1 MKMVELLSMCTNSP
15 HVFTINIFAINFKI
29 YMYLLASIFVASVFS
44 DVFLLDDGKVRG
56 DDSNVHFI
64 HNIKSMQT
72 LLQGPFIM

>member
-1 MKMVELLSMCTNSP
+1 MKMVELPSMCTNSP

-29 YMYLLASIFVASVFS
+29 CLLTSIFVASVFS

-56 DDSNVHFI
+56 DDSNIHFI